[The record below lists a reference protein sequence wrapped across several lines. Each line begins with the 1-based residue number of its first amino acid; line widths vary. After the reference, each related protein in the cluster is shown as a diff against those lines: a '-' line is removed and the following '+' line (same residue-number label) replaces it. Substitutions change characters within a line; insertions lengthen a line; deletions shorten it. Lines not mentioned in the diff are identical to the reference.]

1 MPFQTNPLYT
11 GTDPNQQGA
20 KTAEAIAKLGSSL
33 FGGGDPA
40 EQLKAMTL
48 GASARK
54 DKAAAALDED
64 KFTANNAGIRDLI
77 NDPTLYNGDGSIK
90 PERLGDVFS
99 MSHRMGD
106 EDVGGHLLNPLLA
119 MTAKG
124 GASGDLMRRGLISA
138 GKMPDVNTAL
148 SMGES
153 NEISGRDAGEDYA
166 KAMAV
171 QGLQNKGAMDVQGL
185 KNAADAEAQKA
196 IAGMLGSQIFG
207 AGGAAPTAEPAP
219 GEMGPPAPGQ
229 HATAEP
235 PDLHK
240 VADAYMQVGMQT
252 GNQKLINSGSL
263 LEQRANREDQ
273 MYQGQV
279 DKYNTL
285 TKDWSGIGESVKIA
299 HDTLGKYN
307 GQSDIPGFG
316 TQGWKFDWM
325 VGPEGREARQAT
337 LGVLNQIAKAR
348 SGATVTDQEADRLA
362 GELGYQF
369 SGGQLKKVY
378 DMKTPDQLRRGL
390 QNIENQ
396 LNAMTRNAGSSMSP
410 RAGDIYKSQGGVMPP
425 DYFQQFVDKPLQGVP
440 TPQTDADFA
449 KIPSGG
455 QYIDPDS
462 GDLRTKK

>member
-1 MPFQTNPLYT
+1 MPFQANPLYN
-11 GTDPNQQGA
+11 DNPNA
-20 KTAEAIAKLGSSL
+20 KAAETAAAIAKLGSSL

-40 EQLKAMTL
+40 DQLKAMSL

-54 DKAAAALDED
+54 DRAAAALDED
-64 KFTANNAGIRDLI
+64 KYTANTTGIRDLI
-77 NDPTLYNGDGSIK
+77 NDPTLYNTDGSIK

-124 GASGDLMRRGLISA
+124 GGAGDLMRRGLVSA

-153 NEISGRDAGEDYA
+153 NQISARDAGEEYA
-166 KAMAV
+166 RDIAV
-171 QGLQNKGAMDVQGL
+171 QKLRNQGDIDVQNL
-185 KNAADAEAQKA
+185 KNEADAATQKQ
-196 IAGMLGSQIFG
+196 IADALGSQLFG
-207 AGGAAPTAEPAP
+207 AGATGAQPAP
-219 GEMGPPAPGQ
+219 GQMGPPAPG
-229 HATAEP
+229 AAAPE

-240 VADAYMQVGMQT
+240 AADAYMSIGMQT
-252 GNQKLINSGSL
+252 GNQKLINTGSL

-279 DKYNTL
+279 DKYNSL
-285 TKDWSGIGESVKIA
+285 TKDWSGIGGAVKIA
-299 HDTLGKYN
+299 HDTLAKYN
-307 GQSDIPGFG
+307 GQNDIPGFG
-316 TQGWKFDWM
+316 KEGWQYDWV

-337 LGVLNQIAKAR
+337 LSVLNQIAKAR

-369 SGGQLKKVY
+369 AGGQLKKVY
-378 DMKTPDQLRRGL
+378 DMKSPDQLRRGL
-390 QNIENQ
+390 HNIEVQ

-410 RAGDIYKSQGGVMPP
+410 RAGDIYKQQGGMMPP
-425 DYFQQFVDKPLQGVP
+425 DYFQQYVDTPLQGVP

-449 KIPSGG
+449 KIPPGG

-462 GDLRTKK
+462 GELRTKR